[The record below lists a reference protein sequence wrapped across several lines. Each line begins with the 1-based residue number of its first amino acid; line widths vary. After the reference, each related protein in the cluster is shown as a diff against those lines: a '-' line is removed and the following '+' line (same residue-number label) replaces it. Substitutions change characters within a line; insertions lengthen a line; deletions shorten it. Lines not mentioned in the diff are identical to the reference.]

1 MEDCVFCKIVRG
13 EVPAEVVFQ
22 DDTVLAFKD
31 ISPKAP
37 VHFVFVPKEH
47 VGDFSLASD
56 RAVLAIKNAILDQ
69 VKKLGL
75 VEKGYRIVINGG
87 AAKAV
92 PHLHAHLL
100 GEVSVERK
108 V

>member
-13 EVPAEVVFQ
+13 EILAEVVLQ
-22 DDTVLAFKD
+22 DDMVLAFKD
-31 ISPKAP
+31 INPKAP

-47 VGDFSLASD
+47 IGDFSDAGD
-56 RAVLAIKNAILDQ
+56 EVILAIKKRILDQ
-69 VKKLGL
+69 VKKFGL
-75 VEKGYRIVINGG
+75 MGKGYRLVVNGG

-92 PHLHAHLL
+92 PHLHVHLL
-100 GEVSVERK
+100 GGVSVERQ